1 MDIREKFKLI
11 RKQRKISL
19 RELGNIAGS
28 ASSISDFENG
38 KTNLSLDIFTR
49 IVEVLQISADWL
61 IMADIPQTMEYS
73 SAELSR
79 LLADCSVSESKA
91 ILKMAEN
98 LKEILRS
105 QK

>member
-38 KTNLSLDIFTR
+38 KTNLSNDILFNYWGT
-49 IVEVLQISADWL
+49 
-61 IMADIPQTMEYS
+61 
-73 SAELSR
+73 
-79 LLADCSVSESKA
+79 
-91 ILKMAEN
+91 
-98 LKEILRS
+98 
-105 QK
+105 

>member
-38 KTNLSLDIFTR
+38 KPIYPMIYCFNYWGT
-49 IVEVLQISADWL
+49 
-61 IMADIPQTMEYS
+61 
-73 SAELSR
+73 
-79 LLADCSVSESKA
+79 
-91 ILKMAEN
+91 
-98 LKEILRS
+98 
-105 QK
+105 

>member
-38 KTNLSLDIFTR
+38 KTNLSNDILLQLLGYM
-49 IVEVLQISADWL
+49 IVVISIVLSF
-61 IMADIPQTMEYS
+61 
-73 SAELSR
+73 
-79 LLADCSVSESKA
+79 
-91 ILKMAEN
+91 
-98 LKEILRS
+98 
-105 QK
+105 

>member
-38 KTNLSLDIFTR
+38 KTNLSNDILLQLLGYM
-49 IVEVLQISADWL
+49 IVEI
-61 IMADIPQTMEYS
+61 
-73 SAELSR
+73 
-79 LLADCSVSESKA
+79 
-91 ILKMAEN
+91 N
-98 LKEILRS
+98 EILIGVIS
-105 QK
+105 IVLSF